1 MLPLILWLSLDWK
14 AEFCGHSVPH
24 AGTTYFTADYLVF
37 EVEVLP
43 DKASPIRLGASQFRL
58 RLNGRKE
65 LLPSESPGT
74 VAGSLKYG
82 DWSQRP
88 GVEAQAGPVILGGPR
103 QNPRFPGDRQPGTGR
118 PDIGRPAPQTNS
130 TEKDPPKTDAEA
142 VVEAAMPEGPTLGP
156 TKGLIYFPY
165 RGKMKSLKSIELI
178 WEERVLKLR

>member
-1 MLPLILWLSLDWK
+1 MLPLLLWLALDWK

-24 AGTTYFTADYLVF
+24 AGTSYFTADYLVV

-43 DKASPIRLGASQFRL
+43 DKASPVRLGSSLFSL

-65 LLPSESPGT
+65 LLAA
-74 VAGSLKYG
+74 VAPAMVAASLKYG

-88 GVEAQAGPVILGGPR
+88 GVEAQAGPVIVGGPR
-103 QNPRFPGDRQPGTGR
+103 QNPRFPGDQR
-118 PDIGRPAPQTNS
+118 PDNRRPAPPKTG
-130 TEKDPPKTDAEA
+130 TEREPPKTDAEA
-142 VVEAAMPEGPTLGP
+142 VVEAALPEGPTLGP
-156 TKGLIYFPY
+156 TKGLLYFPY